1 MCDPFWGITLGAGLA
16 DFSDMCWSETF
27 FEENEITEVEEIEML
42 IRVYDSE
49 DWLADDI
56 YSETV
61 TLNP

>member
-1 MCDPFWGITLGAGLA
+1 
-16 DFSDMCWSETF
+16 MCWSETS